1 MQFFYPSDDCPDDN
15 TGHLLELPF
24 GKRRNH
30 AICVKCSKTF
40 SFKSIE
46 LDPETGKVNHMSV
59 TTAADENIDKVR
71 DLMQDASDLLHET
84 ARTDCW
90 GWDDYNSEH
99 QARVR
104 SAYSKILSVLA
115 ELS

>member
-1 MQFFYPSDDCPDDN
+1 MQFFYPSDDCPDDK

-24 GKRRNH
+24 GKRRNL
-30 AICVKCSKTF
+30 AICVKCGKTF

-59 TTAADENIDKVR
+59 TTAADGNIDKVR
-71 DLMQDASDLLHET
+71 DLMQDALDLLHET
-84 ARTDCW
+84 TRTDCW
-90 GWDDYNSEH
+90 GWDEYSSEH
-99 QARVR
+99 QASIR
-104 SAYSKILSVLA
+104 SAYSKIASVLA